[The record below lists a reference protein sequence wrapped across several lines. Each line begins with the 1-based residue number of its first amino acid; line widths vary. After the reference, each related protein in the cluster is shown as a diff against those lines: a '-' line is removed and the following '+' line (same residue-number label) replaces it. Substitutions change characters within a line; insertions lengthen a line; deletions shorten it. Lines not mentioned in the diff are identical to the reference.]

1 MEDKILV
8 TRPSMPPFEE
18 YVNEIKSLWDSHWIT
33 NMGTY
38 HQQLEEKLKN
48 YLEVPSLSLMVMDIW
63 VWNLQFKLL
72 IFPRVQK
79 L

>member
-38 HQQLEEKLKN
+38 QSAVRRKIKE
-48 YLEVPSLSLMVMDIW
+48 LS
-63 VWNLQFKLL
+63 
-72 IFPRVQK
+72 
-79 L
+79 